1 MKTQSAQKDL
11 IKSCVAHPF
20 KGVRG
25 CQKDFPSVP
34 FGLEP
39 KIDLLLVISLNF
51 NCPGQLD
58 R

>member
-1 MKTQSAQKDL
+1 METQSAQKDL

-20 KGVRG
+20 KGVRD

-34 FGLEP
+34 FCTEP
-39 KIDLLLVISLNF
+39 EIALLLVISLTF
-51 NCPGQLD
+51 NCPGQLN